1 MLKRLVFAAAV
12 AVIFFSGL
20 EARSCK
26 DVDESFKKMIGE
38 MKEIWKSEDAQTE
51 KEINEIEATIMDME
65 KNIDAHMKKLDDFM
79 NGEKEKELEKLKVKH
94 EEEMKSLE
102 KASKTFV
109 GKYEKDIAA
118 NAARIEK
125 IAKDVAELEKKIA
138 ELEKVRDAI
147 DAEYQK
153 AAKDKQNEIDKI
165 RTVSED
171 EDRKF
176 FEEAKKEYQAKF
188 DVLNAKQ
195 AEWEKKETE
204 WIAKVDA
211 VDKEIEAYSVE
222 MANKLGEIQAGIEKR
237 REELNAKYKDAELEA
252 KNMELD
258 MELAKKSEEM
268 NKELNKYREE
278 KLAEKKQ
285 REFDL
290 DRFRMEKHDFK
301 KVNDAQIASAL
312 KFKDDKV
319 ASRRAERKRR
329 DEMWEKERVSAENRY
344 KTTLSFKFG
353 KPLEL
358 VLSKKTALE
367 KESIALTEKNTELRG
382 KAAREKDDFM
392 NANQQSRVDAEDIYR
407 ALREK
412 TNAQFDGKLLAMKQK
427 EEARKEELEKKRTM
441 LMEKKNKNR
450 EKRQALLDKKKEQ
463 YEKEKAKC
471 K

>member
-1 MLKRLVFAAAV
+1 MSRVLISAFFVSVFL
-12 AVIFFSGL
+12 FSQI

-38 MKEIWKSEDAQTE
+38 MKEIWKNEDAGTE

-79 NGEKEKELEKLKVKH
+79 NGEKEKELEKLKIKH

-109 GKYEKDIAA
+109 SKYEKDITT
-118 NAARIEK
+118 NTARIEK
-125 IAKDVAELEKKIA
+125 IAKDVAELEKKIT

-153 AAKDKQNEIDKI
+153 SAKEKQNEIDKI

-195 AEWEKKETE
+195 AEWEKRESEK
-204 WIAKVDA
+204 IAIVNA
-211 VDKEIEAYSVE
+211 VDKEVENFSVQ
-222 MANKLGEIQAGIEKR
+222 MADKLGDFQTDLEKR
-237 REELNAKYKDAELEA
+237 REALSGKFKDAELEA

-268 NKELNKYREE
+268 NKELNEYR
-278 KLAEKKQ
+278 KLKAEEKKQ
-285 REFDL
+285 KEFEL
-290 DRFRMEKHDFK
+290 DTFRMEKHDFK

-358 VLSKKTALE
+358 VLTKKTALE
-367 KESIALTEKNTELRG
+367 KESITLTEKNTELRG

-392 NANQQSRVDAEDIYR
+392 NANQQSRVDAEDVYR
-407 ALREK
+407 ALRERIS
-412 TNAQFDGKLLAMKQK
+412 AQYDGKLLVMKQK
-427 EEARKEELEKKRTM
+427 EEARKSELEKKRAM
-441 LMEKKNKNR
+441 LMEKKEKDR
-450 EKRQALLDKKKEQ
+450 EKRQTLLDKKKVQ